1 MEVYVAQAVALEAE
15 LEAIEEQYQEKKAN
29 NLE

>member
-15 LEAIEEQYQEKKAN
+15 LEAMEEQYEEK
-29 NLE
+29 EG